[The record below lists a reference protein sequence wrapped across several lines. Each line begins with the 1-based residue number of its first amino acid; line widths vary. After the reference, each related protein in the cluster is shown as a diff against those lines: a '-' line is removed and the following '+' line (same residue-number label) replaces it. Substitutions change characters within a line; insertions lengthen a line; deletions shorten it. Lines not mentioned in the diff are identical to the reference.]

1 MIDFNEKMMRAALK
15 EAKKAEGKEE
25 IPIGCVIA
33 ENGKIVARAHN
44 LRQTK
49 RIATAHAEI
58 LAIEK
63 ACRKKKDW
71 RLPDAVM
78 YVTLEPCAMCAGAI
92 ANARIG
98 KVYFGAYEPKG
109 GGVCSKFS
117 ILEESGLNHVAKWE
131 GGLLEEECSAILKNF
146 FKARRKKQ
154 AEKENGEEKTSG
166 TPG

>member
-63 ACRKKKDW
+63 ACRKNHEKVGSEK
-71 RLPDAVM
+71 
-78 YVTLEPCAMCAGAI
+78 
-92 ANARIG
+92 ARG
-98 KVYFGAYEPKG
+98 RKEGQEQRGSFEK
-109 GGVCSKFS
+109 
-117 ILEESGLNHVAKWE
+117 ESGQSFQKESLTNTAGPAPARWKHHTGA
-131 GGLLEEECSAILKNF
+131 GR
-146 FKARRKKQ
+146 RRKR
-154 AEKENGEEKTSG
+154 GERS
-166 TPG
+166 

>member
-1 MIDFNEKMMRAALK
+1 MVDFNEKMMRAALR
-15 EAKKAEGKEE
+15 EAMKAERKEE

-78 YVTLEPCAMCAGAI
+78 YVTLEPCAMCAGFLAQLGLT
-92 ANARIG
+92 A
-98 KVYFGAYEPKG
+98 VVFGARDVQAGCCGSVYDLCEDPALPYAPTLAC
-109 GGVCSKFS
+109 GGV
-117 ILEESGLNHVAKWE
+117 LEERCAK
-131 GGLLEEECSAILKNF
+131 LLEDF
-146 FKARRKKQ
+146 FKTRRKRD
-154 AEKENGEEKTSG
+154 A
-166 TPG
+166 